1 MSPFPLTPLI
11 AEVEQEKLAG
21 NNLPDLVKG
30 LESDISIKSILQPP
44 LSLVL
49 LTLY

>member
-30 LESDISIKSILQPP
+30 LDLNLI
-44 LSLVL
+44 
-49 LTLY
+49 